1 MRLLLRFAS
10 FLALMAAVFAGT
22 IDSIQSVAASEPVI
36 TSLADGI
43 AAIGSDQLNWVQS
56 LQRTGA
62 GPAMWLRALH
72 WVSGAARLCR
82 IPRPRP
88 PPVDGRIQEETRC
101 RALCRLS
108 AGAARLAPMSAD
120 ERSLRCF

>member
-43 AAIGSDQLNWVQS
+43 AAIGSDQLNWAQS

-72 WVSGAARLCR
+72 WVLAQPAFAVFLALALLLWMAGYRKKPAA
-82 IPRPRP
+82 
-88 PPVDGRIQEETRC
+88 GRF
-101 RALCRLS
+101 
-108 AGAARLAPMSAD
+108 AA
-120 ERSLRCF
+120 